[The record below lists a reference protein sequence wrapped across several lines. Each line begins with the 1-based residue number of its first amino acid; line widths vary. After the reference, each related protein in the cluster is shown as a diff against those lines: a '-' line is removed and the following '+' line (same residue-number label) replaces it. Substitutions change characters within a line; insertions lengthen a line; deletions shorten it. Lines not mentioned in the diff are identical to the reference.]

1 MEKNMGLNLPAQ
13 GAIDRREMYQP
24 STIRIDVRN
33 DKGELVEVLFEEV
46 GGSYS
51 EHHPGDPSRFRYP
64 ATRGWNCASLAAGT
78 GGCIWMGF
86 L

>member
-1 MEKNMGLNLPAQ
+1 MGLNLPPQ
-13 GAIDRREMYQP
+13 GTIDRREMYQP
-24 STIRIDVRN
+24 ATQRIEVRDN
-33 DKGELVEVLFEEV
+33 DGQLIEVLFEEV

-51 EHHPGDPSRFRYP
+51 EHHPGDPSRFRDP
-64 ATRGWNCASLAAGT
+64 ATRGWNCAPLAAGA